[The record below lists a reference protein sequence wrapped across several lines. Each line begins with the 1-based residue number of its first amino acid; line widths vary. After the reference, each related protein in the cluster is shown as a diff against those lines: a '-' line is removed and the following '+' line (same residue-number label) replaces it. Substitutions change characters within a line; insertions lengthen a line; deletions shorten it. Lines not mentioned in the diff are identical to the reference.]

1 MNLSMREYVQV
12 SIKTVLFM
20 AIYSYLFIYLVE
32 IANLISSYF
41 WLSCVMLLALR
52 YWYISYLTY
61 K

>member
-1 MNLSMREYVQV
+1 MREYVQV

>member
-1 MNLSMREYVQV
+1 MNSSMREYVQV